1 MVTKFGFKMRVQ
13 FMGVSKVF
21 GKVGCDPAIMEGGG
35 GGGGKRA
42 VSLYSVNKIFPWLL
56 NSNMN

>member
-21 GKVGCDPAIMEGGG
+21 GKVGCDPAILEGGG
-35 GGGGKRA
+35 GEEGSITLFCEQNIPL
-42 VSLYSVNKIFPWLL
+42 VIEQ
-56 NSNMN
+56 

>member
-1 MVTKFGFKMRVQ
+1 MVTKFGFKMRVK

-21 GKVGCDPAIMEGGG
+21 GKVGCDPAILE